1 MFRVVPQLRQ
11 VTASAL
17 FLLVITVS
25 TTTAGSDY
33 TSPQTIAGAQTID
46 AERLIE
52 LVEQNDNL
60 LIIDSRLRSDR
71 KLGHIPGSMSL
82 PDTQTRCD
90 SLATLIVEKSDPV
103 IFYCNG
109 PRCRRSDKAVATAV
123 QCGYTNIYWFRGGIR
138 AWESDNYPINK

>member
-1 MFRVVPQLRQ
+1 MIHLVPQLRQ
-11 VTASAL
+11 AAASAL

-25 TTTAGSDY
+25 TTTTGKSY

-52 LVEQNDNL
+52 LAGQNDNL

-71 KLGHIPGSMSL
+71 KLGYIPGSISL

-90 SLATLIVEKSDPV
+90 SLAALIAEKSSPV

-109 PRCRRSDKAVATAV
+109 PRCRRSDNAVVTAV
-123 QCGYTNIYWFRGGIR
+123 QCGYTNIYWFRGGIH
-138 AWESDNYPINK
+138 AWKADHYPISQ